1 MSMGGRRL
9 PNRYTGPRLSK
20 GKVIAICIAAV
31 LVYVGVVFG
40 VQAIGNKIETAGTVE
55 AVGSL
60 DGRFTDTTLT
70 MQYNNRA
77 WMYRKRSLTNILL
90 MGVDWEELDET
101 TERYAGQ
108 ADFLLLITID
118 QKNKTVSAIQLDRDT
133 MTDVRIYGPFGNYTG
148 TQTLQI
154 CLSHAYGTSDASN
167 CENTVWAVS
176 NLLQNIPI
184 DGYIAL
190 DMSAITILNDT
201 LGGVTVT
208 LEDDLS
214 SLDPA
219 MTKGATL
226 TLKGKQA
233 EYFARSRM
241 SIGDGTNSGRMR
253 RQREFIRSA
262 EDLLMEKINS
272 DTSFVGKIYDA
283 LDGHMITNLDRGWLM
298 NKAYIC
304 SEYEHTD
311 TQTLLGSHSIGEDGF
326 MEFYPDQDALK
337 ELVATNFFE

>member
-1 MSMGGRRL
+1 MPYHNDR
-9 PNRYTGPRLSK
+9 PRLS
-20 GKVIAICIAAV
+20 GRRIIAICIGAV
-31 LVYVGVVFG
+31 LVYTGVVFG
-40 VQAIGNKIETAGTVE
+40 VQAIGNKIETSGAVE
-55 AVGSL
+55 TVGSL

-70 MQYNNRA
+70 MQYADRA
-77 WMYRKRSLTNILL
+77 WTYRKKDLTNILL
-90 MGVDWEELDET
+90 MGVDWEELDESN

-108 ADFLLLITID
+108 ADFLLLMTID
-118 QKNKTVSAIQLDRDT
+118 QKNKTVSTIQLDRDT

-148 TQTLQI
+148 TQELQI
-154 CLSHAYGTSDASN
+154 CLSHAYGDSDTTN

-219 MTKGATL
+219 MTKGTTL
-226 TLKGKQA
+226 TLQGKQA

-241 SIGDGTNSGRMR
+241 SIGDGTNSSRMR

-262 EDLLMEKINS
+262 EELLAEKINS
-272 DTSFVGKIYDA
+272 DTSFVGTIFDA
-283 LDGHMITNLDRGWLM
+283 LDGHMTTNVERGWLI
-298 NKAYIC
+298 NKAYVC
-304 SEYEHTD
+304 AEYERTD
-311 TQTLLGSHSIGEDGF
+311 TQTLVGTHSIGEDGF
-326 MEFYPDQDALK
+326 MEFHVDTDALK
-337 ELVATNFFE
+337 DLVATNFFE